1 LAAAPQNPPAGSP
14 QAAPPDG
21 GPVPDAGLLSPERSG
36 TPVEAAVTD
45 RAWLQAMLDAES
57 GLARA
62 QAGLGLVPQEAARTI
77 TRVARAENFDL
88 VDLAHRSRAAA
99 NPVVAFV
106 QDLTAAVAAVD
117 PSAADYVHRG
127 STSQDVLDTA
137 VSLVASRALR
147 LIVADLER
155 TAAALAG
162 LAGKYRDT
170 AMPGRTLTQHAVPTT
185 FGLKAAGWL
194 QLVCDAADRARRVLE
209 TGLPVELGGAAG
221 TLAGYLEYVRI
232 TPDAVPDAAASWSD
246 RLIAAYA
253 RELGR
258 PEPVVP
264 WHTVRTP
271 IADLAAALS
280 FVTGALGKIAAD
292 VQLLSRTEVGEVVE
306 PAAPG
311 RGASSAMPHK
321 RNPVLATMITSA
333 ALQMQGPASVLAQCM
348 LAVDERPAG
357 AWHAEWQ
364 PLREALRLAGGA
376 AHTAVELAEGLIPF
390 PERMRENL
398 SMTGTLMASER
409 VAVVLAPDLG
419 KAEAKRLVTR
429 ATQESTRTGRP
440 LAEVIAALPETAG
453 RYPVSDLETI
463 LDPTAYVGGAPDLV
477 DRALHHY
484 EVWRNPAT

>member
-1 LAAAPQNPPAGSP
+1 LTAAPDNATAGNDRS
-14 QAAPPDG
+14 APPDG
-21 GPVPDAGLLSPERSG
+21 PVPDTGLLSPERSG

-57 GLARA
+57 ALARA
-62 QAGLGLVPQEAARTI
+62 QAGLGLVPREAARTI
-77 TRVARAENFDL
+77 TEVARAGNFDL

-99 NPVVAFV
+99 NPVVALV

-117 PSAADYVHRG
+117 ASAADYVHRG

-137 VSLVASRALR
+137 ASLVASRALR
-147 LIVADLER
+147 LIVADLDR

-162 LAGKYRDT
+162 LARKYRGT
-170 AMPGRTLTQHAVPTT
+170 PMPGRTLTQHAVPTT

-194 QLVCDAADRARRVLE
+194 QLVCDAADRARRVLV

-232 TPDAVPDAAASWSD
+232 TPDAVRDASASWPD

-253 RELGR
+253 RELGL

-271 IADLAAALS
+271 VADLGAALA

-292 VQLLSRTEVGEVVE
+292 VKLLSRTEVGEVVE

-333 ALQMQGPASVLAQCM
+333 ALQMQGPASVLAQS
-348 LAVDERPAG
+348 LVAVDERPAG

-364 PLREALRLAGGA
+364 PMREALRLAGGA
-376 AHTAVELAEGLIPF
+376 AHTAVELAEGLVPF

-398 SMTGTLMASER
+398 AMTGTLMASER

-419 KAEAKRLVTR
+419 KAEAKRVVTR
-429 ATQESTRTGRP
+429 ASQEAGRTGRP
-440 LAEVIAALPETAG
+440 LAEVLARLPETGG
-453 RYPVSDLETI
+453 RYSPADLDEV
-463 LDPTAYVGGAPDLV
+463 LDPAGYVGGAADLV
-477 DRALHHY
+477 DRALRRY
-484 EVWRNPAT
+484 AQWATTTD